1 MKTFLNVNFLFK
13 QWIELYHESYTGKF
27 LCLTTRGLNFKTTGA
42 IFEQRE
48 GKSTIKLKKY
58 FVCLPWPKAPLISFH
73 TSTDSKKNTSALLKR
88 IIAQMLDLCYVII
101 IPVDRK
107 GNEETSLHD

>member
-1 MKTFLNVNFLFK
+1 MKATQENF
-13 QWIELYHESYTGKF
+13 
-27 LCLTTRGLNFKTTGA
+27 CLTTRSLNFKTKGA
-42 IFEQRE
+42 IFEERE
-48 GKSTIKLKKY
+48 GKSTIKLKKHS
-58 FVCLPWPKAPLISFH
+58 VCLPWPKVPLISFH
-73 TSTDSKKNTSALLKR
+73 TSTDSKKNTSALQKR

>member
-1 MKTFLNVNFLFK
+1 MF
-13 QWIELYHESYTGKF
+13 I
-27 LCLTTRGLNFKTTGA
+27 TTKGLNFKTTA
-42 IFEQRE
+42 FEQRRR
-48 GKSTIKLKKY
+48 KLTIKLYKR
-58 FVCLPWPKAPLISFH
+58 FIRLPFPKTPPFSFH
-73 TSTDSKKNTSALLKR
+73 TSTDSKKNTSTLQKR